1 MSAREFLQSLD
12 RELREKLSSYK
23 LPSPKTVPAPS
34 PTDYNPFGIFR
45 AEDILNEKWIND
57 TFVPPIDFKKIV
69 DPGNVL
75 IEGHR
80 GSGKSVILQYMSYP
94 SLIERGNFE
103 NYIGFYLKL
112 QNSYVE
118 TAKKERME
126 TDEWKSFFLHYF
138 NLLLGESILITLS
151 ELLEK
156 GKIEFGNEKEFVD
169 RALFRFF
176 FDIPK
181 ETTGGISN
189 IKALLD
195 LFIRERNRCAK
206 FPRPTDFRLSPHF
219 VYDLINL
226 LEDYVEGWKG
236 KFFYLLIDEYDKMD
250 EDQQRV
256 IIHI

>member
-1 MSAREFLQSLD
+1 
-12 RELREKLSSYK
+12 
-23 LPSPKTVPAPS
+23 
-34 PTDYNPFGIFR
+34 
-45 AEDILNEKWIND
+45 
-57 TFVPPIDFKKIV
+57 
-69 DPGNVL
+69 
-75 IEGHR
+75 
-80 GSGKSVILQYMSYP
+80 MSYP